1 MNKRQRYTEI
11 HQRYKQTRSKY
22 THMAEIDR
30 NDVLILTKVAECKS
44 CHHECHCD
52 DGLHADEYGI
62 CTCDDCK
69 HEEDYELEEKYNITA

>member
-1 MNKRQRYTEI
+1 MDRESVLTLTE
-11 HQRYKQTRSKY
+11 
-22 THMAEIDR
+22 
-30 NDVLILTKVAECKS
+30 VAECDN

-69 HEEDYELEEKYNITA
+69 HEEDYESEEKYNITA